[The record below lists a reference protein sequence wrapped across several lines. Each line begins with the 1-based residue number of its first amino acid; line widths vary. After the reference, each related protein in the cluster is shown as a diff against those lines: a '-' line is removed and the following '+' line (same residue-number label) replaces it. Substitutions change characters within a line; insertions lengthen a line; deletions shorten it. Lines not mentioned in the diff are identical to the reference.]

1 MENQENIQLL
11 KVSEVAK
18 MLNLNKMTIYSL
30 IKSDVIKSVKI
41 GRSVRIPKSEVER
54 MSKVGGGE

>member
-1 MENQENIQLL
+1 MENQEIQLL

-18 MLNLNKMTIYSL
+18 ILNVNKMTVYFL
-30 IKSDVIKSVKI
+30 IKQEVIKSIKI
-41 GRSVRIPKSEVER
+41 GRSIRIPKSEVER